1 MKVSLKESFTLL
13 DGRLSTD
20 ISKVYKMLNYIFDAS
35 LLTHQLPV
43 AMKKL
48 KKVKPEWFKDG
59 VQFIEK
65 IKVDNGT
72 NDFGE
77 LMEIIDSNFST
88 YEIKLEKIEKKVN

>member
-20 ISKVYKMLNYIFDAS
+20 ITRVYEMLNYIFDAS

-48 KKVKPEWFKDG
+48 KKVNPEWFKDG

-88 YEIKLEKIEKKVN
+88 YEIKLEKID